1 MLLDRLMKDLHV
13 SVGPFAMCEVASGS
27 RLPIG
32 ELGWVTIHFV
42 LAGSGRITIG
52 RTPGTEISR

>member
-32 ELGWVTIHFV
+32 ELGWVTIRFV

-52 RTPGTEISR
+52 RTPGT